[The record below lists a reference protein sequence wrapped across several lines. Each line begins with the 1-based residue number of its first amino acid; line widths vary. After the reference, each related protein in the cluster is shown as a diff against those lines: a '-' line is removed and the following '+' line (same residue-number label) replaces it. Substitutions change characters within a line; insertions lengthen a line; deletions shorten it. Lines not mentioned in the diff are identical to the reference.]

1 MAQLLASED
10 VLVTKDNQIQAMQ
23 PYVKDFDA
31 LKKQQMQQQQEIEA
45 LKAQVAELMQSLLF
59 MCVLWFYSDSTCFLS
74 YSHSRFFYF
83 FVWNSSVCCHLV
95 HAQQVIYDR
104 CFSVKLL

>member
-1 MAQLLASED
+1 MLLLLLQQGDVVALKRDYDQRLDNLMAQLLASED

-59 MCVLWFYSDSTCFLS
+59 MCVL
-74 YSHSRFFYF
+74 
-83 FVWNSSVCCHLV
+83 
-95 HAQQVIYDR
+95 
-104 CFSVKLL
+104 

>member
-1 MAQLLASED
+1 VLLLLLQQGDVVALKRDYDQRLDNLMAQLLASED

-59 MCVLWFYSDSTCFLS
+59 MCVL
-74 YSHSRFFYF
+74 
-83 FVWNSSVCCHLV
+83 
-95 HAQQVIYDR
+95 
-104 CFSVKLL
+104 